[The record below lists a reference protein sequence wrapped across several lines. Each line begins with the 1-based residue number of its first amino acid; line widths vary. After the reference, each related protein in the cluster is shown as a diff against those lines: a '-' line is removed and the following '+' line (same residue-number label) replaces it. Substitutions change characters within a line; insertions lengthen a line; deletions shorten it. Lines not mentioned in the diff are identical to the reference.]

1 MKYHKNIIR
10 LVAFLLVTT
19 MYSQQEPNYSLY
31 RYTMNVINPAYA
43 GADGSTSLTANLRSQ
58 WSGVQDAPET
68 QSFFFASPLRKRVGL
83 GVSVV
88 ADQTFIESQT
98 NYSVDFS
105 YMLPMTEKTNLFLG
119 LKAGG
124 STYNIDTDN
133 LANFPIFPDDPA
145 LNNID
150 DGFNP
155 NFGIGAYLLNEK
167 YFVSLSVPSILE
179 TDSVDSDSGRVSY
192 ATSTAHVYLSG
203 GYNFTLNQNIDFR
216 PSTMVRYVNG
226 APLSVDITAAF
237 KFMDKFELGASYRTD
252 EAISG
257 LFMFNLAE
265 WMDIGYAYDGST
277 RSEISGISDGTHE
290 IFFRLNFKQ
299 IALD

>member
-10 LVAFLLVTT
+10 IVALLLVTT
-19 MYSQQEPNYSLY
+19 MYAQQEPNYSLY

-68 QSFFFASPLRKRVGL
+68 QSFFFASPLGKRVGL

-88 ADQTFIESQT
+88 ADQTFIESET
-98 NYSVDFS
+98 NYSIDFS

-203 GYNFTLNQNIDFR
+203 GYNFTLNENIEFR
-216 PSTMVRYVNG
+216 PATLIRYVNG
-226 APLSVDITAAF
+226 APLSADITAAF

-252 EAISG
+252 EAVSG
-257 LFMFNLAE
+257 LFMFNLAD
-265 WMDIGYAYDGST
+265 WMDIGYAYDSST

-299 IALD
+299 IAID